1 VFSGAR
7 SLATSGA
14 AALLLGH
21 PVAVGAAAP
30 SEGDPSDWSLHWDY
44 GLRIERDDEDPW
56 LSLGGRLLLDG
67 AIIHADAGIVHA
79 KEPGE
84 TNVVGQVRQVRLRAQ
99 GGYQRAF
106 FKFEYDFAPKS
117 ATFTDVFIGAN
128 GLGPVGTLKL
138 GHMKEPFSLE
148 QQTSRL
154 HMTFMERS
162 LANALAHRRNTGGG
176 VRNTALDDRIRW
188 RIGAFCD
195 TQEFEAGCE
204 EDWNLTFR
212 VTGLPVYADEGA
224 KLLEVGAS
232 YSHQFRN
239 SRSASISQRP
249 ESNLANR
256 YLQTGTID
264 GVRSADRIGA
274 EVAWVRGPLSA
285 QAELLYAFL
294 DRDTGGGDL
303 DFWGAYAQ
311 ASWFLTGEFRPYSR
325 ASGAFGRIVPR
336 HRFDPAAGHWGAVQ
350 VAARVSHV
358 DLDDADVRGGRE
370 TDLTLGLNWYLF
382 SILRL
387 AVNYVYGH
395 VHDQGDAH
403 IAQAR
408 LQIDF

>member
-1 VFSGAR
+1 MT
-7 SLATSGA
+7 LA
-14 AALLLGH
+14 LG
-21 PVAVGAAAP
+21 
-30 SEGDPSDWSLHWDY
+30 
-44 GLRIERDDEDPW
+44 
-56 LSLGGRLLLDG
+56 
-67 AIIHADAGIVHA
+67 
-79 KEPGE
+79 
-84 TNVVGQVRQVRLRAQ
+84 
-99 GGYQRAF
+99 
-106 FKFEYDFAPKS
+106 
-117 ATFTDVFIGAN
+117 
-128 GLGPVGTLKL
+128 
-138 GHMKEPFSLE
+138 
-148 QQTSRL
+148 
-154 HMTFMERS
+154 
-162 LANALAHRRNTGGG
+162 RNTGGS
-176 VRNTALDDRIRW
+176 VRNAALDDRIRW

-195 TQEFEAGCE
+195 TQEFDTGCE

-224 KLLEVGAS
+224 NLVEVGAS

-239 SRSASISQRP
+239 SGSASISQRP
-249 ESNLANR
+249 ESNLANH

-264 GVRSADRIGA
+264 GVRSADRLGA

-294 DRDTGGGDL
+294 DRNAGGGDL

-325 ASGAFGRIVPR
+325 TSGAFDRIVPR
-336 HRFDPAAGHWGAVQ
+336 HRFDPAAGTGAPSRWLPGSPMSTSTTRTSAADARPISPWG
-350 VAARVSHV
+350 S
-358 DLDDADVRGGRE
+358 
-370 TDLTLGLNWYLF
+370 WYLS